1 MSIKIKTWRDPY
13 DYGFTPTKPKE
24 IELNSGLTVLVG
36 CNGAGKTT
44 LLNNIKDELYKEK
57 IPVYK
62 YDNLSEGHD
71 TMGFLLSGYTEI
83 EGDSLGLGALMF
95 SSSEGE
101 TIKLN
106 VGRHSSLYKEFLKT
120 GHFKNR
126 RYKFSLL
133 FDEEKEKD
141 VESNIR
147 VFLFDATD
155 SGLSIDS
162 IIEIKTMFDD
172 ILADSKKNGLE
183 TYIIISANEYELC
196 RNSNC
201 FDVNEGKY
209 ITFEDYEDYRK
220 FIINSRAKKEKR
232 IEKQLQWVEKKKVK
246 EEADYKKLKESVES
260 KIAEINALEQKENRE
275 LTYKER
281 RTISDLDS
289 KLREFKR
296 ACRFADIKD

>member
-71 TMGFLLSGYTEI
+71 TMNFLLSGYTEI

-126 RYKFSLL
+126 KYKFSLL
-133 FDEEKEKD
+133 FDEEKKKD

-162 IIEIKTMFDD
+162 IIEIKTMFDN

-209 ITFEDYEDYRK
+209 ITFEDYENYRK

-232 IEKQLQWVEKKKVK
+232 IEKQLQWVEKKKAK

-281 RTISDLDS
+281 HIISDLNS
-289 KLREFKR
+289 KLREFKSN
-296 ACRFADIKD
+296 CRFADIKD

>member
-44 LLNNIKDELYKEK
+44 LLNNVKDELYKEK
-57 IPVYK
+57 IPMYK
-62 YDNLSEGHD
+62 YDNLSESHD
-71 TMGFLLSGYTEI
+71 TMSFLLSGYTEI

-95 SSSEGE
+95 NSSEGE

-120 GHFKNR
+120 GHFKNK

-133 FDEEKEKD
+133 FDEEKKKD

-162 IIEIKTMFDD
+162 IIEIKTMFDN

-201 FDVNEGKY
+201 FDVNEGTY

-220 FIINSRAKKEKR
+220 FILNNRAKKEKR
-232 IEKQLQWVEKKKVK
+232 IEKQLQWVEKKKAK

-275 LTYKER
+275 LTYKEKHI
-281 RTISDLDS
+281 ISDLDS
-289 KLREFKR
+289 KLREFKST
-296 ACRFADIKD
+296 CRFADIKD